1 MPARPN
7 VAALLWRNRSFRK
20 PLSGRGINRMFKRLR
35 GRVGAMEGSS
45 PIRAGAAALALF
57 AAAAPAAAPPARP
70 AQYAQTVVRE
80 QVIIR
85 FRQTPPARVEWKEG
99 NKGPKCIPARDIVG
113 ATLVGQSSV
122 DLILRSRQR
131 VRAKLESSC
140 PALDYY
146 YGFYITPNPDG
157 MVCEDRDNIRSR
169 MGGACEIDR
178 FRNLEPVVA
187 R

>member
-1 MPARPN
+1 
-7 VAALLWRNRSFRK
+7 
-20 PLSGRGINRMFKRLR
+20 MFKRLR
-35 GRVGAMEGSS
+35 GWDEAMEGLTL
-45 PIRAGAAALALF
+45 IRAAAVGLLLLAAGAPS
-57 AAAAPAAAPPARP
+57 AAPSQRP
-70 AQYAQTVVRE
+70 AQYGQSVVRE

-85 FRQTPPARVEWKEG
+85 FRQSAPTQIEWTEG
-99 NKGPKCIPARDIVG
+99 KGPKCIPARDILA
-113 ATLVGQSSV
+113 ATRAVKDSV

-169 MGGACEIDR
+169 MGGACEIDN
-178 FRNLEPVVA
+178 FRSLEPDV
-187 R
+187 RR

>member
-1 MPARPN
+1 MIRAGI
-7 VAALLWRNRSFRK
+7 AALL
-20 PLSGRGINRMFKRLR
+20 LL
-35 GRVGAMEGSS
+35 
-45 PIRAGAAALALF
+45 LALS
-57 AAAAPAAAPPARP
+57 APAAGQRARP
-70 AQYAQTVVRE
+70 AQYGQTVVRE

-85 FRQTPPARVEWKEG
+85 FRQTPPTRIEWKEG
-99 NKGPKCIPARDIVG
+99 KGPKCIPARAIAG
-113 ATLVGQSSV
+113 ATLVGKSSV
-122 DLILRSRQR
+122 DLIMRSRQR

-178 FRNLEPVVA
+178 FRSLEPVAA

>member
-1 MPARPN
+1 
-7 VAALLWRNRSFRK
+7 
-20 PLSGRGINRMFKRLR
+20 MFKRLR
-35 GRVGAMEGSS
+35 GWDEAMEGSS
-45 PIRAGAAALALF
+45 LIRSGAAALLLL

-70 AQYAQTVVRE
+70 IQYGQVVRE

-85 FRQTPPARVEWKEG
+85 FRQTPPTRVEWKEG
-99 NKGPKCIPARDIVG
+99 KGPKCIPARAIAG
-113 ATLVGQSSV
+113 ATLVGRSSV
-122 DLILRSRQR
+122 DLIMRNRQR
-131 VRAKLESSC
+131 VRARLESSC

-178 FRNLEPVVA
+178 FRSLEPVLH

>member
-1 MPARPN
+1 
-7 VAALLWRNRSFRK
+7 
-20 PLSGRGINRMFKRLR
+20 MFKRLR
-35 GRVGAMEGSS
+35 GRDEAMEGS
-45 PIRAGAAALALF
+45 PTIRAAAAALALF
-57 AAAAPAAAPPARP
+57 AAAAPAQGPPARP
-70 AQYAQTVVRE
+70 VQYGQSVTRE

-85 FRQTPPARVEWKEG
+85 FRQSAPTRIEWKEG
-99 NKGPKCIPARDIVG
+99 KGPKCIQTRAILG
-113 ATLVGQSSV
+113 ATLVGRNSV
-122 DLILRSRQR
+122 DLVLRNRQR

-178 FRNLEPVVA
+178 FRGLEPVV
-187 R
+187 RR

>member
-1 MPARPN
+1 
-7 VAALLWRNRSFRK
+7 
-20 PLSGRGINRMFKRLR
+20 MFKRLR
-35 GRVGAMEGSS
+35 GWDEAMEGS
-45 PIRAGAAALALF
+45 PTIRAGTAAALLL
-57 AAAAPAAAPPARP
+57 AAAAPSAAPSQRP
-70 AQYAQTVVRE
+70 AQYGQSLVRE

-85 FRQTPPARVEWKEG
+85 FRQSTPTRIEWKEG
-99 NKGPKCIPARDIVG
+99 KGPKCIPARGILA
-113 ATLVGQSSV
+113 ATRAVKDSV

-178 FRNLEPVVA
+178 FRSLEPAV
-187 R
+187 RR

>member
-1 MPARPN
+1 
-7 VAALLWRNRSFRK
+7 
-20 PLSGRGINRMFKRLR
+20 MFKRLR
-35 GRVGAMEGSS
+35 GWVEAMEASS
-45 PIRAGAAALALF
+45 LIRSGAAALLLL
-57 AAAAPAAAPPARP
+57 AAGAPAAAPPARP
-70 AQYAQTVVRE
+70 IQYGQTVVRE

-85 FRQTPPARVEWKEG
+85 FRQTPPTHVEWKEG
-99 NKGPKCIPARDIVG
+99 KGPKCIPARAIAG
-113 ATLVGQSSV
+113 ATLVGRSSV
-122 DLILRSRQR
+122 DLIMRNRQR
-131 VRAKLESSC
+131 VRARLESSC

-178 FRNLEPVVA
+178 FRSLEPVLH

>member
-1 MPARPN
+1 
-7 VAALLWRNRSFRK
+7 
-20 PLSGRGINRMFKRLR
+20 
-35 GRVGAMEGSS
+35 MEGSL
-45 PIRAGAAALALF
+45 IR
-57 AAAAPAAAPPARP
+57 AAAAVLALLAATAPAARPPARP
-70 AQYAQTVVRE
+70 AQYGQNVFRE

-85 FRQTPPARVEWKEG
+85 FRQSTPTRIEWKEG
-99 NKGPKCIPARDIVG
+99 KGPRCIPARGILA
-113 ATLVGQSSV
+113 ATRAVKDSV

-169 MGGACEIDR
+169 MGGACEIDD
-178 FRNLEPVVA
+178 FRSLEPVV
-187 R
+187 RR